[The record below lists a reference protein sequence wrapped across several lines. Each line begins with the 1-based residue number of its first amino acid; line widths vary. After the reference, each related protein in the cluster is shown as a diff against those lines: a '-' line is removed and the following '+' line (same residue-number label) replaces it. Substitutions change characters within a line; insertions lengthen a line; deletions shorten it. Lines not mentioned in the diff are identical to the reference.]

1 MNIRNSQSTLN
12 PTISNGAGATAV
24 ALFSSTI
31 VTGFQLICSLLAVFA
46 VCLWI
51 LSISLNETRVLS
63 RVPSIVMYFAV
74 CLFYAVPLIGYNS
87 RLTLASVITT
97 RNSYI
102 PGELVR
108 ESEGCICTAQTDSK
122 LSPRELL
129 EIPKFTRTQFFDT
142 SSEPPEREQTD
153 QCVTSK
159 AVQIIAVY
167 EPIVS

>member
-1 MNIRNSQSTLN
+1 MLVNMNTQST
-12 PTISNGAGATAV
+12 TISNGAGPTAV

-31 VTGFQLICSLLAVFA
+31 VTGFQLICSLLAAFA
-46 VCLWI
+46 IFLWI

-63 RVPSIVMYFAV
+63 RIHSVLMYFAV
-74 CLFYAVPLIGYNS
+74 CLFYTVPLTGYNK
-87 RLTLASVITT
+87 RLTMASAITT

-102 PGELVR
+102 PGEIVR
-108 ESEGCICTAQTDSK
+108 GSEGCIRATQTDSK

-142 SSEPPEREQTD
+142 LSELPEREQTD
-153 QCVTSK
+153 QCITSK